1 MLGQSIGN
9 QQRMVMHWDRSVH
22 PSAEGAKGGGV
33 NQTPEKAYSQRG
45 ELVDLGH
52 RREMQ
57 PLPNPAQNEE
67 LKNEYLT
74 SLLLPLVS
82 LAVSRTQQK
91 TGAGVSPVGE
101 SPGHRAVEMGEVG
114 LGAYRDGSIF
124 NPSLMLCQ
132 IIDAF
137 ELW

>member
-1 MLGQSIGN
+1 
-9 QQRMVMHWDRSVH
+9 MHWDRSVH

-45 ELVDLGH
+45 DLVDLGH
-52 RREMQ
+52 RRETQ
-57 PLPNPAQNEE
+57 PLPKPAQNEE

-91 TGAGVSPVGE
+91 KGAGVSPVGE

-124 NPSLMLCQ
+124 NSSLILCQ

>member
-1 MLGQSIGN
+1 
-9 QQRMVMHWDRSVH
+9 MHWDRSVH

-45 ELVDLGH
+45 DLVDLGH
-52 RREMQ
+52 RRETQ
-57 PLPNPAQNEE
+57 PLPKPAQNEE

-91 TGAGVSPVGE
+91 KGAGVSPVGE

-124 NPSLMLCQ
+124 NSSLMLCQ